1 MGDPGGWK
9 ACGLQKGQSPS
20 LGRGVWGWLLAGRG
34 EGEGDGCAAPS
45 HEGRQDRFGVSPSQF
60 GSYSLNPR
68 LTKGHIWLQ
77 PVEENRQK
85 LGVINSGA
93 AQAPDS
99 QQVPSGSASSPNPA
113 LHLTPPG
120 PQVNDGSPGCP
131 PEAPGS
137 PSSPSPPP
145 PYSLLPK
152 SVSSRPL
159 TSTVQTLNSPAA
171 HQRHSPHCGQVSI
184 HNLAGNPSGAPWGP
198 DPQPPA

>member
-45 HEGRQDRFGVSPSQF
+45 HEGRQDRFGVSPPQF

-120 PQVNDGSPGCP
+120 PQVNDGSPGCLPEAPRLPFLSFPSPTILAAPQVCKLTPSYIYSPDTKLSCCP
-131 PEAPGS
+131 PEA
-137 PSSPSPPP
+137 
-145 PYSLLPK
+145 LPTLRA
-152 SVSSRPL
+152 SVY
-159 TSTVQTLNSPAA
+159 
-171 HQRHSPHCGQVSI
+171 
-184 HNLAGNPSGAPWGP
+184 
-198 DPQPPA
+198 PQPCWKPVRGSLGP